1 MTDPAPA
8 VEIRPAATLMLVRD
22 GVDGME
28 VLMLRRHPDSV
39 FAADA
44 WVFPGGAVDP
54 SDGELA
60 PTTALGPTDGVASTT
75 IGVRSGGLAFFV
87 AAARECFE
95 EAGVLLA
102 RHTGSGVALDTSSD
116 LDASRLAR
124 LRRDLLTGRRSL
136 AQILDAENL
145 VLDLSR
151 VFYVSHWITP
161 PGPPRRFDTR
171 FFVAAAPAGQAAS
184 HDTAETVESVWTTPA
199 LALERGA
206 GGEIH
211 LVFPTIKNLEVL
223 GRFGS
228 VGDLLVA
235 ASAIDSVPV
244 VAPRFRGDPL
254 IPPAALDGHLLTGYD
269 PELPCPT

>member
-1 MTDPAPA
+1 MTDPAPV

-28 VLMLRRHPDSV
+28 VLMLRRNPDSI

-54 SDGELA
+54 ADGDLPPA
-60 PTTALGPTDGVASTT
+60 GLLGPTDDDASATL
-75 IGVRSGGLAFFV
+75 GLSAGGRAFFV

-102 RHTGSGVALDTSSD
+102 RHPSSGAVLDTSSE
-116 LDASRLAR
+116 LDATRFAR
-124 LRRDLLTGRRSL
+124 HRRDLLAGRRSL
-136 AQILDAENL
+136 AEMLAAEGL
-145 VLDLSR
+145 VLDLTE

-184 HDTAETVESVWTTPA
+184 HDTAETVESVWTSPGR
-199 LALERGA
+199 ALERRA
-206 GGEIH
+206 AGEIH
-211 LVFPTIKNLEVL
+211 LVFPTIKNLEAL
-223 GRFGS
+223 ARFPAS
-228 VGDLLVA
+228 ADLLA
-235 ASAIDSVPV
+235 AARAIDTVPL
-244 VAPRFRGDPL
+244 VAPRFGGDSR
-254 IPPAALDGHLLTGYD
+254 IPAPALEN
-269 PELPCPT
+269 PERTCPT

>member
-28 VLMLRRHPDSV
+28 VLMLRRNPDSV

-54 SDGELA
+54 SDGELP
-60 PTTALGPTDGVASTT
+60 PTSLLGVTDGDASAT
-75 IGVRSGGLAFFV
+75 IGVPSGGLAFFV

-102 RHTGSGVALDTSSD
+102 RHTASGAALDTSSD
-116 LDASRLAR
+116 LETTRFAR
-124 LRRDLLTGRRSL
+124 HRRDLLAGQRSFAEML
-136 AQILDAENL
+136 GAENL
-145 VLDLSR
+145 ALDLSD

-171 FFVAAAPAGQAAS
+171 FFVAAAPGGQAVS
-184 HDTAETVESVWTTPA
+184 HDTGETVESVWTTA
-199 LALERGA
+199 GRALERWA
-206 GGEIH
+206 AGEIH
-211 LVFPTIKNLEVL
+211 LVFPTIKNLEAL
-223 GRFGS
+223 ARFPAAA
-228 VGDLLVA
+228 DLLA
-235 ASAIDSVPV
+235 AARAIDSVPL
-244 VAPRFRGDPL
+244 VAPRFGGDPR
-254 IPPAALDGHLLTGYD
+254 IPGPALEHPG
-269 PELPCPT
+269 ERICPT

>member
-1 MTDPAPA
+1 MNHPAPA

-54 SDGELA
+54 ADGEVA
-60 PTTALGPTDGVASTT
+60 PEAVLGITDSDASAT
-75 IGVRSGGLAFFV
+75 IGVPSGGLAFFV
-87 AAARECFE
+87 AAIRECFE

-102 RHTGSGVALDTSSD
+102 RATGGAALDVSSD
-116 LDASRLAR
+116 LDATRLAR
-124 LRRDLLTGRRSL
+124 HRRDVLAGRRTL
-136 AQILDAENL
+136 AQVLDAEDL
-145 VLDLSR
+145 VLDLGA

-171 FFVAAAPAGQAAS
+171 FFVAPAPFGQTAT

-199 LALERGA
+199 RALGRQA
-206 GGEIH
+206 AGEIH
-211 LVFPTIKNLEVL
+211 LVFPTIKNLEAL
-223 GRFGS
+223 ARFPVS
-228 VGDLLVA
+228 ADLLAA
-235 ASAIDSVPV
+235 ASAIDSVPR
-244 VAPRFRGDPL
+244 VAPRFGGDTL
-254 IPPAALDGHLLTGYD
+254 IPAAALHD
-269 PELPCPT
+269 PGEPTCPT